1 MELVRL
7 ALGGRRR
14 SEGLAAGRVHAAFVQ
29 NQHAER
35 WGPFFGLQPVPHT
48 IFQRPYSWNEETAL
62 ELLGDIIDAME
73 RSKQGLPRTFSA
85 P

>member
-1 MELVRL
+1 MPLSFKNNTQSVGDL
-7 ALGGRRR
+7 
-14 SEGLAAGRVHAAFVQ
+14 
-29 NQHAER
+29 
-35 WGPFFGLQPVPHT
+35 FFGLQPVPHT